1 MPYVTKKE
9 LLQLGKHL
17 QIKKAPGPDQIPNKI
32 MKVIIPKISDH
43 LVHIFNNSLSIRY
56 YYLHFKE
63 SIIIILRKQEGVR
76 DHTNL
81 KSYWPISL
89 LNTYRKMIEVVL
101 ATRINF

>member
-1 MPYVTKKE
+1 
-9 LLQLGKHL
+9 
-17 QIKKAPGPDQIPNKI
+17 

-56 YYLHFKE
+56 YHLHFKE

-89 LNTYRKMIEVVL
+89 LNTYGKMIEVVL